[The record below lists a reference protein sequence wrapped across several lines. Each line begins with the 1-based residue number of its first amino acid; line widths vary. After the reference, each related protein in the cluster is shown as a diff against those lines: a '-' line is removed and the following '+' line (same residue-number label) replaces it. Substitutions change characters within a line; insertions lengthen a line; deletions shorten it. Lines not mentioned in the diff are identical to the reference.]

1 MVATH
6 SENINLLIQTNRY
19 IIFSKE
25 YASSLDKD
33 ILTDKCLIAQAII
46 TSVHQL
52 EIGQGD
58 TENWKIQ
65 LTV

>member
-52 EIGQGD
+52 AIGQGD